1 VLISIP
7 ANRKLQLNIKSLFHR
22 HQAIAIGSLASGLA
36 RVVFSV
42 TMLITTG
49 IATRIFTREE
59 FGLWAII
66 LSFIYLGFAFDFG
79 YRSALTNRLAAM
91 VADSSGNAN
100 NQQRDFFLSIF
111 YLQIA
116 IGLVGALLFLMFGS
130 AIPWANL
137 LKVNQPEIAGHIN
150 QLMILVFFVLF
161 INVPLL
167 AGSSAFIA
175 FQEVHLNA
183 LLEAAQWIVLLFVF
197 CFFALVERLS
207 FYHVVYHY
215 FVAYLLIWF
224 IRTFLV
230 FRRRGWCL
238 AWAPLAVQVRNV
250 KAISS
255 VSMDFFLLNISALV
269 VSTGG
274 TFLAGLVG
282 GLTNAGDFN
291 LIQRLFGL
299 LITMHMALMASFGPA
314 FTQGASLGNWEGVR
328 RKLHFCLYIIVPLLF
343 IGIGGL
349 ILAIHPVILKLW
361 TGFVLTD
368 YTLAGLFALFAFLAG
383 WGNTNSILLN
393 SLGLVKSQAIW
404 SFVVV
409 PIFLFL
415 TFYFGKTF
423 GVEGVAL
430 AGVLCAAPGMIFFTY
445 YARQAIERKRINV

>member
-1 VLISIP
+1 
-7 ANRKLQLNIKSLFHR
+7 
-22 HQAIAIGSLASGLA
+22 
-36 RVVFSV
+36 
-42 TMLITTG
+42 MLITTG
-49 IATRIFTREE
+49 IATRFFSKEE
-59 FGLWAII
+59 FGLWAIL

-79 YRSALTNRLAAM
+79 YRSALTNRLASM
-91 VADSSGNAN
+91 VADSSGQTRNS
-100 NQQRDFFLSIF
+100 QRDFFLSIL
-111 YLQIA
+111 YLQIG
-116 IGLVGALLFLMFGS
+116 IGLAGAFFFAAFGN
-130 AIPWANL
+130 AIPWAIL
-137 LKVNQPEIAGHIN
+137 LKVNQPEIAEHIN
-150 QLMILVFFVLF
+150 RLITLVFFILF
-161 INVPLL
+161 INMPLL
-167 AGSSAFIA
+167 AGSSAFVA

-183 LLEAAQWIVLLFVF
+183 LLEAAQWIILLFVF
-197 CFFALVERLS
+197 CFCALVEHLS
-207 FYHVVYHY
+207 FYYVVYYY

-224 IRTFLV
+224 IRMILV

-238 AWAPLAVQVRNV
+238 AWVPLPVQARNV

-282 GLTNAGDFN
+282 GLADAGDFN

-328 RKLHFCLYIIVPLLF
+328 RKLNFCLYIIVPLLF
-343 IGIGGL
+343 LGIGGL
-349 ILAIHPVILKLW
+349 ILAFHPIILKLW

-404 SFVVV
+404 SFVVA

-423 GVEGVAL
+423 SVKGIAL
-430 AGVLCAAPGMIFFTY
+430 AGVLCTIPGMIFFTY
-445 YARQAIERKRINV
+445 YTRRAIKRRSLNI